1 MMYRPACLAVCNL
14 RPCCRLLQC
23 PAWQH
28 RPAWLLQQLQPGN
41 RRGCCRWRDHCSA
54 AAPPGL
60 RCTLQHCTGSRLPL
74 FYYRINSDDVQVVPL
89 ATSARAAWHHCLL
102 LCVSSKRS
110 NQIIHFKSGQIE
122 KKSGKLCWNI
132 FMSVWHVTRPRHNCQ
147 LVLFRAELIE
157 LPSCH
162 LLPLPMCNL
171 QNSGRSTRARP
182 TSQNIRKVPGF
193 RIVTPTT
200 HSFPLPLCILIL
212 TFISTKNIYWKIW
225 RVSCV

>member
-1 MMYRPACLAVCNL
+1 MA
-14 RPCCRLLQC
+14 
-23 PAWQH
+23 
-28 RPAWLLQQLQPGN
+28 
-41 RRGCCRWRDHCSA
+41 DHCSA

-89 ATSARAAWHHCLL
+89 ATSAQAAWHHCLL

-162 LLPLPMCNL
+162 LLPLPVCNL